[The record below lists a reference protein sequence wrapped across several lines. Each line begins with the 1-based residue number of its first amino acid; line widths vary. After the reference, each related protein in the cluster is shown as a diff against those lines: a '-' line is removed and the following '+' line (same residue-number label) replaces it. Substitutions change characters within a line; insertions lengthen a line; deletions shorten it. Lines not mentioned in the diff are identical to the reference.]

1 MNEANVLFFAR
12 AIICLSPVF
21 PQFFQREPREA
32 VELGNDHAESEML
45 N

>member
-21 PQFFQREPREA
+21 PQFFPSFSNVNQ
-32 VELGNDHAESEML
+32 GKQWN
-45 N
+45 